1 MSPIKE
7 GPLRHLTFGSAD
19 WGELLGPRSS
29 DGVGPSL
36 ETPSGPDGLPDGLW
50 ATGSDNFIDEIL
62 RANLSPQQS
71 LGKGV
76 QAAGGSENLSTLF
89 QEPSLNALF
98 AAHMRQM
105 AAEARQGQGSAAS
118 DPPRPRQRDAEPAE
132 PPLEFPSCETT
143 NGRRLMTLQDSAEAI
158 GMIPSSWNAA
168 KPNEDSG
175 KSQSTAGPRGTEA
188 VTQAPQAPLAKQG
201 PAGAGPA
208 RQDPPIV
215 LILDAD
221 GQLRRCPLL
230 EGRVVAVIAAQD
242 VSRASMPASADDLI
256 DACSFND
263 WSYEEAV
270 EDLARDMGQSRQLV
284 EARIA
289 EVLGVNQ
296 PRDGRKRGRP
306 PNSRPAGG
314 GIDILEPTTSDV
326 LVRLLQITK
335 LERQRGILAE
345 LLLSRSAQVNAG
357 PTSVKTVTSKLR
369 SVYSSPQEFW
379 DEVEANRLSGE
390 GPQWYR
396 QAVDYWDSQEAS
408 DNGVLGGFE
417 ELTEVD
423 IADSKKF
430 ILKVDLVEP
439 SAHLLEQARTQ
450 FSKRSLRDGIPAGH
464 RVVNYYQVG
473 LEQFEPEQGRYDMI
487 WVQWALL
494 YLTDDDV
501 VRFFERCGKALKP
514 GGMLLC
520 KENVSAEGFVVDRS
534 DLSITR

>member
-1 MSPIKE
+1 
-7 GPLRHLTFGSAD
+7 
-19 WGELLGPRSS
+19 
-29 DGVGPSL
+29 
-36 ETPSGPDGLPDGLW
+36 
-50 ATGSDNFIDEIL
+50 
-62 RANLSPQQS
+62 
-71 LGKGV
+71 
-76 QAAGGSENLSTLF
+76 
-89 QEPSLNALF
+89 
-98 AAHMRQM
+98 MRQM

-118 DPPRPRQRDAEPAE
+118 DPPRPRQREAEPAE

-242 VSRASMPASADDLI
+242 VSRASMPALVDRAFQRGRASAGGPPKPPPAARVARLTGIARAAGSQGAQRPPDHGAGASRGGAAPPPLPARPGRAGASSGAPASPSPPNQTSLAQRLLATTQRQGTGSVEPSGADTADGFAVPVRPAVVAAPASKSAPAGAMSSPKLSIFKVGLPWDGDGSRGGGMTQYVIVCALCCFVLCAYLESACPPRRTLFLWRRVSSHPVVPRLISQAQVWLGGMAVVSCFCYCIQKATRSSPKASCRNFNSSCRPYLAVCGSSANNAPAAGPSRSSADDLI

-270 EDLARDMGQSRQLV
+270 ENLARDMGQSRQLV

-306 PNSRPAGG
+306 PNSR
-314 GIDILEPTTSDV
+314 
-326 LVRLLQITK
+326 
-335 LERQRGILAE
+335 
-345 LLLSRSAQVNAG
+345 
-357 PTSVKTVTSKLR
+357 
-369 SVYSSPQEFW
+369 
-379 DEVEANRLSGE
+379 
-390 GPQWYR
+390 
-396 QAVDYWDSQEAS
+396 
-408 DNGVLGGFE
+408 
-417 ELTEVD
+417 
-423 IADSKKF
+423 
-430 ILKVDLVEP
+430 
-439 SAHLLEQARTQ
+439 
-450 FSKRSLRDGIPAGH
+450 
-464 RVVNYYQVG
+464 
-473 LEQFEPEQGRYDMI
+473 
-487 WVQWALL
+487 
-494 YLTDDDV
+494 
-501 VRFFERCGKALKP
+501 
-514 GGMLLC
+514 
-520 KENVSAEGFVVDRS
+520 
-534 DLSITR
+534 